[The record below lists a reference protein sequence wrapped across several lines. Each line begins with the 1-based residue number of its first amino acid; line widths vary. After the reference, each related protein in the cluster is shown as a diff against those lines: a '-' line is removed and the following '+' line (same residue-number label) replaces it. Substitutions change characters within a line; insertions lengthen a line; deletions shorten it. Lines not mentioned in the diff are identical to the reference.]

1 MVADAA
7 AADGLDR
14 ASFRLP
20 AHFFAVYDGHGGA
33 QVADYCRDRLHAAL
47 AEDLRAAEERVAC
60 GEDDF
65 NSLDSKKRWEKAF
78 VDCFCRV
85 DAEVG
90 ARPVAPDAVGST
102 AVVALVC
109 SSHVI
114 VANCGDS
121 RAVLCRGKEP
131 LPLSL
136 DHKVSHASP
145 GYHHSHLF
153 STALQFAPGS

>member
-1 MVADAA
+1 MVAADAE

-33 QVADYCRDRLHAAL
+33 QVADHCRDRLHAAL
-47 AEDLRAAEERVAC
+47 AEDLRAAEDRVRGA
-60 GEDDF
+60 GGVEDLA
-65 NSLDSKKRWEKAF
+65 SLDSKKQWEKAF
-78 VDCFCRV
+78 VDCFCRI

-90 ARPVAPDAVGST
+90 GNAAAGAPPMAPDTVGST
-102 AVVALVC
+102 AVVAVVC

-121 RAVLCRGKEP
+121 GPQGE
-131 LPLSL
+131 LPPTI
-136 DHKVSHASP
+136 DTE
-145 GYHHSHLF
+145 YRHSSVITIVHCPVTPEF
-153 STALQFAPGS
+153 SS